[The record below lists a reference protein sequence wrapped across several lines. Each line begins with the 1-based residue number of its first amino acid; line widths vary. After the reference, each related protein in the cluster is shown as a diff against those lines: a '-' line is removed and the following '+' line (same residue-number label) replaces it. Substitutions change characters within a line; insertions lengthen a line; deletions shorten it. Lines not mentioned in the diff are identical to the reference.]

1 MTMNAATSLSDAD
14 APGPLAGLRVLEIG
28 TGTNA
33 PYAAKLL
40 GDFGACV
47 IKVET
52 AAGDPSRFRGPFP
65 DDRVDP
71 EASGLFAYLNL
82 NKFGMVADLESAA
95 DQESILALLASC
107 DVLITNL
114 SAESLD
120 RAGLS
125 PALLRK
131 RFPSLVITTISP
143 FGPDPVWSNRTGD
156 ELITFAMGGLAYSTP
171 GIPDAADDREAEPP
185 LHPNCFAAETLA
197 GLISANATLAALN
210 YRASTSEGSHL
221 ELSQH
226 ATVASLQHRDV
237 TTHSYL
243 GGEYERLLNPI
254 TIGRMPNFYLPCR
267 DGWVTVAA
275 PMVEHWERLVEGMG
289 RPDWAVSDRFA
300 TPKART
306 ENWVEL
312 RNRLIDWTRTLTG
325 EQLFQFANEQQL
337 PIFPFHSVKAVTST
351 DHLRERHSL
360 VSVDVGGKRAQ
371 MPAAPVTLR
380 RSPWSL
386 RRRAP
391 RLGEHD
397 HALRSGGW
405 PRVRRD
411 QRWATPSIDVSSASA
426 VAHVA
431 PYRPLAGVR
440 VLDVGQFIAIP
451 FCTLWLAW
459 MGAEVIVVESGRR
472 MTSRSAPPFFPG
484 LEGNPDASGYFNL
497 LNAGKKSVRVDMTT
511 AEGRTLVRALACK
524 VDVLVD
530 NFSTGVI
537 EKLGLDYQSLRHDNP
552 GLIAVSC
559 GAFGRSGPMKMARGL
574 HSAVN
579 LYSGV
584 ADVTGYIGGAP
595 RILGGVLPDPLAGT
609 YAGFALMAA
618 LAERRAS
625 GVGQYVDLAMYEAM
639 MTLIPEAVIDLS
651 LNGREPVRSG
661 NRDAQHAPHGIFRC
675 KDAGDWVAI
684 SVRDEASWK
693 RLCAALNRQ
702 DWVSEPR
709 FFNAAARCANAEA
722 LESGITAW
730 TRERTAVAVTEI
742 LQAQGVAAGPVVRV
756 DQLLHDPV
764 LNRRGTIIET
774 DHPLVGKRQQLGLPW
789 RADTGAFR
797 YERAPLL
804 GEHTREVLRT
814 LLGID
819 DAEFSRLEQSGALA

>member
-1 MTMNAATSLSDAD
+1 MNSATSLSDAN

-47 IKVET
+47 IKVEVV
-52 AAGDPSRFRGPFP
+52 AGDSSRLRGPFP
-65 DDRVDP
+65 DRRFDP
-71 EASGLFAYLNL
+71 EASGLFAYLNV
-82 NKFGMVADLESAA
+82 NKFGMVADLESVS
-95 DQESILALLASC
+95 DQEAILALLSSC
-107 DVLITNL
+107 DSLITNL
-114 SAESLD
+114 PPASLD
-120 RAGLS
+120 RAGLN
-125 PALLRK
+125 PALLRQ

-143 FGPDPVWSNRTGD
+143 FGPDPIWGNRTGD
-156 ELITFAMGGLAYSTP
+156 ELVTFSMGGLAYSTP

-197 GLISANATLAALN
+197 GLVTANATLAALN
-210 YRASTSEGSHL
+210 HRTSTGQGAHL

-289 RPDWAVSDRFA
+289 RPDWAVSERFA

-306 ENWVEL
+306 ENWIEL
-312 RNRLIDWTRTLTG
+312 RNRLIDWTTTLTG
-325 EQLFQFANEQQL
+325 DELFEFANAQQL
-337 PIFPFHSVKAVTST
+337 PIFPFHSVRTVTSS
-351 DHLRERHSL
+351 DHLRARKSL
-360 VSVDVGGKRAQ
+360 VSIELGTRSAQ
-371 MPAAPVTLR
+371 MPAAPITMR

-397 HALRSGGW
+397 RSLRTQGWPDVHRDHRWALPAASALRRTTNGQV
-405 PRVRRD
+405 PV
-411 QRWATPSIDVSSASA
+411 
-426 VAHVA
+426 
-431 PYRPLAGVR
+431 YRPLAGVR

-472 MTSRSAPPFFPG
+472 MTSRSAPPFLPG

-511 AEGRTLVRALACK
+511 TEGRKLVRALACK

-537 EKLGLDYQSLRHDNP
+537 DKLGLDYETLRQENP

-559 GAFGRSGPMKMARGL
+559 GAFGRSGPMRMARGL

-584 ADVTGYIGGAP
+584 ADVTGYAGGAP

-609 YAGFALMAA
+609 YAGFAILAA
-618 LAERRAS
+618 LTERRSS

-651 LNGREPVRSG
+651 LNGCEPVRAG

-675 KDAGDWVAI
+675 KDEGDWVAI
-684 SVRDEASWK
+684 SIRDDASWQ
-693 RLCAALNRQ
+693 RLCTAIKRQ
-702 DWVSEPR
+702 DWISDSR
-709 FFNAAARCANAEA
+709 FSNASARCENVEA
-722 LESGITAW
+722 LEAGITAF
-730 TRERTAVAVTEI
+730 TRERSAEAVTEI
-742 LQAQGVAAGPVVRV
+742 LQAQRVAAGPVTRV
-756 DQLLHDPV
+756 DQLLTDPI
-764 LNRRGTIIET
+764 LRRRGTIIET
-774 DHPLVGKRQQLGLPW
+774 DHPLVGRRAQLGLPW
-789 RADTGAFR
+789 RADIGAFH
-797 YERAPLL
+797 YQRAPLL
-804 GEHTREVLRT
+804 GEHTREVLGA
-814 LLGID
+814 LLGVD
-819 DAEFSRLEQSGALA
+819 DAEFRRLEQCGALA